1 MKKTLIYFG
10 LFAFGFNLYSSMT
23 WLISFSKAEPK
34 SAAEVYFTT
43 FLPSWIATGTWYL
56 FSIITTIISIAVFTR
71 YKAIQNHTAFN
82 SLIILQAGF
91 LLLLT
96 WQLL

>member
-1 MKKTLIYFG
+1 MIYFG
-10 LFAFGFNLYSSMT
+10 LVAFGLNLYSLIT

-34 SAAEVYFTT
+34 SAAAAYFTT
-43 FLPSWIATGTWYL
+43 FFPSWISNSTWYL
-56 FSIITTIISIAVFTR
+56 LSAIATISSIVVFTR
-71 YKAIQNHTAFN
+71 YKATQNHTIIN